1 MKNKANAATITVIIL
16 NPVNRNI
23 IITDIILLK
32 TVLFLPQIFLG
43 KTSQNKFS
51 INLKYNPKIES
62 SNIFMYHP
70 IVIIQI
76 ILICP
81 TTSALPRILFSDRSS
96 ASSATSYFVGIL
108 INCIWFIVSITF
120 DIIFW
125 VTCWI
130 IIRFKNGL
138 ISCSIPMNPIY
149 PCTDSKWKWETAQ
162 SFIFFK

>member
-1 MKNKANAATITVIIL
+1 MKNKANAATITIIIL

-23 IITDIILLK
+23 IIADIILLK

-51 INLKYNPKIES
+51 INLKYNLKIES

-120 DIIFW
+120 DIIFL

-149 PCTDSKWKWETAQ
+149 PCNDFKWKWENAQ
-162 SFIFFK
+162 GFIFFK